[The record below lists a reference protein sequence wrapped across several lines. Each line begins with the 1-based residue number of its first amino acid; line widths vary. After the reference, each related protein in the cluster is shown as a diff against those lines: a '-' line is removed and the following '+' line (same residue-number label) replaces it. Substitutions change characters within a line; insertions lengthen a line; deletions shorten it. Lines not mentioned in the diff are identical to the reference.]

1 MYDFA
6 LAVAEGFGLDNSLVI
21 PARPESGISEG
32 NQTPASDRLGL
43 DCTNTMSLLRL
54 RQTNLR
60 EVIAAMRAAA
70 EGTKRVPELGW
81 RRGLVVRRRN
91 GLGFLEVIFR
101 GGTCPPS
108 P

>member
-43 DCTNTMSLLRL
+43 DCTNTLSLLRL

-60 EVIAAMRAAA
+60 EGIAAMRAAA
-70 EGTKRVPELGW
+70 EGTKEY
-81 RRGLVVRRRN
+81 
-91 GLGFLEVIFR
+91 
-101 GGTCPPS
+101 PS
-108 P
+108 WAGDEALSFADATVWVSLR